1 MDKEIQDS
9 AANNTKETGHLR
21 LFSKLMEK
29 PDYYK
34 KKMRR
39 VLLYGTSGTIEK
51 AAKYSMGKIKISET
65 RINQNVSTIHNIIAD
80 LMSYIFHATI

>member
-1 MDKEIQDS
+1 
-9 AANNTKETGHLR
+9 
-21 LFSKLMEK
+21 
-29 PDYYK
+29 
-34 KKMRR
+34 MRR

-51 AAKYSMGKIKISET
+51 AAKYSKGKTKISET